1 MITMTQTHKVMHIVR
16 HDETTLPILKHMTA
30 HDFMSIA
37 ISEGVII
44 WIYKGLSM
52 LVPAARIQNMLRLM
66 EAEEHNEGKT
76 DSLAM
81 QFRSDEAIKLPQ
93 QIANALLGDS

>member
-1 MITMTQTHKVMHIVR
+1 MMLQRTVLVINNDKSVLQV
-16 HDETTLPILKHMTA
+16 L
-30 HDFMSIA
+30 DFMEPLDFITLG
-37 ISEGVII
+37 IGGGTIV

-52 LVPAARIQNMLRLM
+52 LIPAARIQNMVRIL
-66 EAEEHNEGKT
+66 EAEKHNNGKT
-76 DSLAM
+76 KIVAI